1 MQNFGFCGCVFFVI
15 VSRIL
20 VVTRYFAATPPLI
33 RHIVMAPSEAAVAG
47 VAGAIGGCIATIAT
61 YPLMTVCRP
70 LMKVKGRRERERER
84 KKERDVAKT
93 SSVICIDNP
102 FLSYRSSSGFAE
114 FVDVLVDRIKY
125 TLKNL
130 LYVKISHRCLQR
142 CILLLPLL
150 CHR

>member
-70 LMKVKGRRERERER
+70 LMKVKCREGKREGKKER
-84 KKERDVAKT
+84 KKEMWLKQAL
-93 SSVICIDNP
+93 SSV
-102 FLSYRSSSGFAE
+102 
-114 FVDVLVDRIKY
+114 
-125 TLKNL
+125 
-130 LYVKISHRCLQR
+130 
-142 CILLLPLL
+142 
-150 CHR
+150 